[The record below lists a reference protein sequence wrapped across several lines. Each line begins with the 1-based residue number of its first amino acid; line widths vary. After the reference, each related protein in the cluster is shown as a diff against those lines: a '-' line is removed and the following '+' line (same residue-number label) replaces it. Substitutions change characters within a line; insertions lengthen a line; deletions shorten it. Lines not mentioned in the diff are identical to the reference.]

1 LNNRDLTYMTNKI
14 YILILA
20 TIFSF
25 NLCTAQDTADSLA
38 NSDSLK
44 IPPKTRLLV
53 ARIQLGHKTEDI
65 RLTKVQAALNFAS
78 YLSRLFEIIP
88 AAASD
93 SMSVVLK
100 NENLQPTAKVISER
114 LGADRIVFVNVNR
127 IANMLRVDLSLVNP
141 LSPMQKA
148 QGTGYALIRHRFEK
162 TGELMYDPALLIAC
176 QRALASAENDKIMFF
191 FAKDKFK
198 VFPAEPLVVGGLEFV
213 NDPAEKEWKLFGEK
227 ERAEFGKDLTQ
238 SMFEAA
244 IDAPYYAVYDPE
256 TRDSVFA
263 VYNLYLIENCRA
275 PSIVEIDALNK
286 FQVKK
291 YLTGKLIR
299 TPEGATIE
307 ISLCDIRGTKLYV
320 IKTESAEFKT
330 DAIDILETIAAELV
344 KKILDIKDSDS

>member
-1 LNNRDLTYMTNKI
+1 
-14 YILILA
+14 
-20 TIFSF
+20 
-25 NLCTAQDTADSLA
+25 
-38 NSDSLK
+38 
-44 IPPKTRLLV
+44 
-53 ARIQLGHKTEDI
+53 
-65 RLTKVQAALNFAS
+65 
-78 YLSRLFEIIP
+78 
-88 AAASD
+88 
-93 SMSVVLK
+93 
-100 NENLQPTAKVISER
+100 
-114 LGADRIVFVNVNR
+114 
-127 IANMLRVDLSLVNP
+127 
-141 LSPMQKA
+141 
-148 QGTGYALIRHRFEK
+148 
-162 TGELMYDPALLIAC
+162 
-176 QRALASAENDKIMFF
+176 
-191 FAKDKFK
+191 
-198 VFPAEPLVVGGLEFV
+198 LEFV